1 MRVPVYIQP
10 VSNEIVYLPQP
21 LNGKEYD
28 TLSSLNLPMN
38 ESGIVEVGACARVAL
53 GYRIVLPRG
62 YVGMIKERRSC
73 IEKSPFLVLA
83 GVIDSNAMGE
93 DTELEMKQA
102 ISNASLSNHPAI
114 EHNPPSQQPVRMH
127 PEVILY
133 IYNCGST
140 PLEYTKG
147 QSLVQLFVK
156 PVCESQIQILAPAV
170 CDRIG
175 VPLRY
180 EIEKV

>member
-1 MRVPVYIQP
+1 MSMRVPVYIQP
-10 VSNEIVYLPQP
+10 VSTEIVHLPQP
-21 LNGKEYD
+21 FNGKEYD
-28 TLSSLNLPMN
+28 TLASLNLPMN
-38 ESGIVEVGACARVAL
+38 ESGVVEAGAYQKIAL

-62 YVGMIKERRSC
+62 YVGVMKERRSC
-73 IEKSPFLVLA
+73 IEKSPFIVLA
-83 GVIDSNAMGE
+83 GMIDCNGMGE
-93 DTELEMKQA
+93 DVELETKQSIA
-102 ISNASLSNHPAI
+102 DHPAI
-114 EHNPPSQQPVRMH
+114 EHNPPSQQPTRMH

>member
-1 MRVPVYIQP
+1 MYIQP
-10 VSNEIVYLPQP
+10 VSKQTCHLPQP
-21 LNGKEYD
+21 FNGKEYD

-38 ESGIVEVGACARVAL
+38 ESGTIEAGACAHFAL

-62 YVGMIKERRSC
+62 YIGMIKERQSC

-83 GVIDSNAMGE
+83 GVIDCNAMGE
-93 DTELEMKQA
+93 DTELETKQSIA
-102 ISNASLSNHPAI
+102 NHPSI
-114 EHNPPSQQPVRMH
+114 EDNSSQQPVRMH
-127 PEVILY
+127 PEVVLHLF
-133 IYNCGST
+133 NCGT
-140 PLEYTKG
+140 RPLEFTKG

-156 PVCESQIQILAPAV
+156 PVCESQIQILEPAV

-180 EIEKV
+180 EITKGS